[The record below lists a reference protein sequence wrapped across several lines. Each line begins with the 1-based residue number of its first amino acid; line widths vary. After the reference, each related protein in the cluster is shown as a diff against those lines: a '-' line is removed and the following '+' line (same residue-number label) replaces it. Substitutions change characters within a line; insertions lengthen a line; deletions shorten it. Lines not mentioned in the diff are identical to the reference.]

1 MAINVSNFK
10 KLIQAKVY
18 APHFDIIRSQYGQ
31 NSFKLLDV
39 GCGPH
44 SVKLFKS
51 IFPKIEDNGIGRVK
65 AGELNLKKQHKSLG
79 TIITQE
85 MFDTLHKIKDTDY
98 SVEIIDLYDD
108 ANFPKGTKVII
119 RMELN

>member
-51 IFPKIEDNGIGRVK
+51 IFPKIEYYGIDFNQYFNNVEQVK
-65 AGELNLKKQHKSLG
+65 KFELLPEEWTIDTGELTPTLKLKRR
-79 TIITQE
+79 
-85 MFDTLHKIKDTDY
+85 
-98 SVEIIDLYDD
+98 
-108 ANFPKGTKVII
+108 VI
-119 RMELN
+119 MEKFKLQFTWR